1 MISAA
6 SINSFG
12 DELSKIAAAKPKKDI
27 PKVEVKQLK
36 RDLELWNKLRGA
48 SPVKIKID
56 RDADSYGGGYFDQQA
71 KEIGL
76 SSKDYETL
84 AHELGH
90 AELDKKIIGRL
101 LQGPTARGLFD
112 WTPVA
117 GALAGAGL
125 ATGKKLP
132 LLLPL
137 LTMGPTL
144 VSEHW
149 ATRKGAKR
157 LKAAGGSKKEVEKY
171 RDNLRSSLGS
181 YGATAPVAALAGI
194 LGHAAAS

>member
-1 MISAA
+1 
-6 SINSFG
+6 
-12 DELSKIAAAKPKKDI
+12 L
-27 PKVEVKQLK
+27 Q
-36 RDLELWNKLRGA
+36 RDLDLWNKLRGE
-48 SPVKIKID
+48 SPVKVKID
-56 RDADSYGGGYFDQQA
+56 QGADIHGGGYFDQQA

-90 AELDKKIIGRL
+90 AELDKKILGRF

-137 LTMGPTL
+137 LTAVPTL
-144 VSEHW
+144 ASEHW
-149 ATRKGAKR
+149 ATLRGGKR
-157 LKAAGGSKKEVEKY
+157 LETAGATKKEVEKY
-171 RDNLRSSLGS
+171 RDNLRSSLGT
-181 YGATAPVAALAGI
+181 YGATAPVSALAGI
-194 LGHAAAS
+194 MGHAAAS

>member
-1 MISAA
+1 MIPST
-6 SINSFG
+6 SMRSFG
-12 DELSKIAAAKPKKDI
+12 NELSKIAAAKSKKGI
-27 PKVEVKQLK
+27 SKAEIKQLK

-56 RDADSYGGGYFDQQA
+56 RDADLHGGGYFDQQA

-144 VSEHW
+144 ISEHW
-149 ATRKGAKR
+149 ATSKGGKS
-157 LKAAGGSKKEVEKY
+157 LKAVGGTKKEIEKY
-171 RDNLRSSLGS
+171 RKNLRSSLGS

-194 LGHAAAS
+194 MGHIAAS

>member
-1 MISAA
+1 MR
-6 SINSFG
+6 SFG
-12 DELSKIAAAKPKKDI
+12 NELSKIAAAKSKKAI

-48 SPVKIKID
+48 SPVKIRID
-56 RDADSYGGGYFDQQA
+56 RDADLHGGGYFDQQA

-90 AELDKKIIGRL
+90 AELDKKIIGRV

-117 GALAGAGL
+117 GAIAGAGL
-125 ATGKKLP
+125 ARGKKLP
-132 LLLPL
+132 LLLPF
-137 LTMGPTL
+137 LTAAPTL
-144 VSEHW
+144 ISEHW
-149 ATRKGAKR
+149 ATVRGSGRLESAGAT
-157 LKAAGGSKKEVEKY
+157 KKEVDMY
-171 RDNLRSSLGS
+171 RKALGSSLGT
-181 YGATAPVAALAGI
+181 YGSTIPTTGMAALMG
-194 LGHAAAS
+194 AAVAS